1 MHNSMIAGLSK
12 SQMYEQRDQLVEQI
26 TAILQSKATLAEMQ
40 DKCRCIKYD
49 GESLAP
55 KFIDLFWIYCKI
67 PTQIFMRLF
76 FFYWKIWTKN
86 GSWLTSSWMKSTKNQ
101 MKTMQPSTENG
112 WSGKMRRRANIQNLR
127 DCFSTENFRLPFKGL
142 LFLFLKL
149 LVKLADSILSFMY
162 TLTLSWTAYY
172 INNTNCLKHNIDD
185 SEVNISIALFAYIL
199 LILFY

>member
-67 PTQIFMRLF
+67 PTQIFMSRLF
-76 FFYWKIWTKN
+76 FF
-86 GSWLTSSWMKSTKNQ
+86 
-101 MKTMQPSTENG
+101 
-112 WSGKMRRRANIQNLR
+112 
-127 DCFSTENFRLPFKGL
+127 L
-142 LFLFLKL
+142 LKDLDQKW
-149 LVKLADSILSFMY
+149 KLANVIMDEIDKESNEDHATKY
-162 TLTLSWTAYY
+162 GKW
-172 INNTNCLKHNIDD
+172 LKRQNEEE
-185 SEVNISIALFAYIL
+185 S
-199 LILFY
+199 